1 MRRLLTSM
9 GNHRLLE
16 KRGAVTEPGLQT
28 RLFPS
33 AQLACAARALTAS
46 VWFAVNDRQQ
56 CLGSAGTVSQRA
68 PKSSCEA
75 VVGSRQPAG
84 GDEEDDADRQPT
96 LGMARLGSDG
106 AAPDQVRGKLYR
118 SEDCQDDKEHWS
130 ELKRGLTLARAE
142 CEVTGTVKPWREVCH
157 EMRAHVYKDC
167 RFNGSSSVLPMWVPM
182 LRHGGDP
189 RLISS
194 LVQ

>member
-1 MRRLLTSM
+1 MLGRRT
-9 GNHRLLE
+9 G
-16 KRGAVTEPGLQT
+16 
-28 RLFPS
+28 PS
-33 AQLACAARALTAS
+33 S
-46 VWFAVNDRQQ
+46 I
-56 CLGSAGTVSQRA
+56 VS
-68 PKSSCEA
+68 
-75 VVGSRQPAG
+75 
-84 GDEEDDADRQPT
+84 
-96 LGMARLGSDG
+96 LARLGSDG

-189 RLISS
+189 RLWFSEPSVGLRRQPRTLDRSRPNHPGPAAKLRQKEFTIGANQS
-194 LVQ
+194 LTVQALRRTMSDSYGPPGDY